1 MSECTVDFY
10 IGNDRDRRNAHICIR
25 NSYFNECI
33 ISMDL
38 NNLSQSQPNKDLA
51 KGRAGDVDR
60 SLHPV
65 AEMPWT

>member
-38 NNLSQSQPNKDLA
+38 NNLSQSQPNKIMEQFSMGADDRVFDCNFFLA
-51 KGRAGDVDR
+51 V
-60 SLHPV
+60 
-65 AEMPWT
+65 